1 MADWWDSTKDRMATL
16 DKAAGDKGMG
26 AIGMVSP
33 LGKTAHL
40 AKSVGPALRSG
51 LSRIGAKQP
60 AYSLPKSLDRINNQ
74 RFMTPELQQ
83 QMVFGAGRVPGAFS
97 QGAGAVKAA
106 LKASPVAALGV
117 GIGYNASDMGSA
129 NAVPAAE
136 ERLTVPSHIPNAPID
151 YRAAGMPYKGGDTAV
166 GADDWRGYRDGRYVE
181 SGPRIIRKD
190 GKTILTNVNS
200 PNLSGPE
207 FIRDEN
213 DGSTLYRRPGGGQ
226 NSITIGGGQKR
237 TGTLDDGSTYT
248 YWGDRPQRQETSL
261 DRYASVLREEGME
274 GLRRKVANPQLLNA
288 VEAYDRKVS
297 QGMNPAMAEDEA
309 RLEAL
314 ATSSIG
320 GLAEARAIQA
330 VRGRNVGQQTKQR
343 EMENADRAYGLEE
356 RKLAAQE
363 QAIPAEIA
371 YKGALAEQ
379 SQALAQQ
386 ALATAKG
393 TIPADQAVLANQQKA
408 IMDNIRQIYEEG
420 MKLSLS
426 PEQIQAN
433 INAYLMNIRG
443 KGKYQTKE
451 AKEGLFFDTPAEYEE
466 FDYSALGQSPF

>member
-1 MADWWDSTKDRMATL
+1 MADWWDRTKDRMATL

-33 LGKTAHL
+33 LGKAAQL
-40 AKSVGPALRSG
+40 AKSAGPALRSG
-51 LSRIGAKQP
+51 LSRIGVKQP

-83 QMVFGAGRVPGAFS
+83 QMVFDAGRVPGAFS
-97 QGAGAVKAA
+97 QGAGAVKTA
-106 LKASPVAALGV
+106 LKASPLAALGA
-117 GIGYNASDMGSA
+117 GIGYNAYDMGSA
-129 NAVPAAE
+129 NAIPAAE
-136 ERLTVPSHIPNAPID
+136 ERLTVPSHTPNASID
-151 YRAAGMPYKGGDTAV
+151 YRAAGMPYKGGNTAE
-166 GADDWRGYRDGRYVE
+166 GADDWRGYKDGRYVE

-190 GKTILTNVNS
+190 GKITLTNMAN
-200 PNLSGPE
+200 PNAALPGFRDGE
-207 FIRDEN
+207 QGIRTSEGKGISVFGDA
-213 DGSTLYRRPGGGQ
+213 SSLRPMTEG
-226 NSITIGGGQKR
+226 
-237 TGTLDDGSTYT
+237 
-248 YWGDRPQRQETSL
+248 PQRQETSL
-261 DRYASVLREEGME
+261 DRYASVLREEGRE
-274 GLRRKVANPQLLNA
+274 GLRRKVASPQLLNA
-288 VEAYDRKVS
+288 VEAYERKVS

-393 TIPADQAVLANQQKA
+393 TIPADQAVLANQQKVT
-408 IMDNIRQIYEEG
+408 MDNIRQIYEEG
-420 MKLSLS
+420 MKLALA

>member
-33 LGKTAHL
+33 LGKA
-40 AKSVGPALRSG
+40 AQFARSAGPALRSG
-51 LSRIGAKQP
+51 LSKLGTKP
-60 AYSLPKSLDRINNQ
+60 TAYSLPKSLDRINNQ

-97 QGAGAVKAA
+97 QAAGAAKTA

-136 ERLTVPSHIPNAPID
+136 ERLTVPSHTPNAPID

-190 GKTILTNVNS
+190 GKITLTNMAN
-200 PNLSGPE
+200 PNAALPGFKAGE
-207 FIRDEN
+207 QGIRTSEGKGISVFGDASSLRPMT
-213 DGSTLYRRPGGGQ
+213 DG
-226 NSITIGGGQKR
+226 
-237 TGTLDDGSTYT
+237 
-248 YWGDRPQRQETSL
+248 PQRQETSL
-261 DRYASVLREEGME
+261 DRYATVLREEGRE
-274 GLRRKVANPQLLNA
+274 GLRRKVASPQLLNA

-330 VRGRNVGQQTKQR
+330 VRGRNIGQQTKQR

-393 TIPADQAVLANQQKA
+393 TIPADQAVLANQQKVT
-408 IMDNIRQIYEEG
+408 MDNIRQIYEEG
-420 MKLSLS
+420 MKLALS

-433 INAYLMNIRG
+433 ISAYLMNIRG

>member
-33 LGKTAHL
+33 LGKAAQF
-40 AKSVGPALRSG
+40 AKAAGPALRSG
-51 LSRIGAKQP
+51 LSKLGTKQP
-60 AYSLPKSLDRINNQ
+60 TYTLPKSLDRINNQ

-97 QGAGAVKAA
+97 QASGAAKTA

-129 NAVPAAE
+129 NAVPATE
-136 ERLTVPSHIPNAPID
+136 ERLTVPSHTPNAPID
-151 YRAAGMPYKGGDTAV
+151 YRAAGMPYRGGNTAE

-190 GKTILTNVNS
+190 GKITLTNMAN
-200 PNLSGPE
+200 PNAALPGFRSGE
-207 FIRDEN
+207 QGIRTSEGKGISVFGDASSLRPMT
-213 DGSTLYRRPGGGQ
+213 DG
-226 NSITIGGGQKR
+226 
-237 TGTLDDGSTYT
+237 
-248 YWGDRPQRQETSL
+248 PQRQETSL
-261 DRYASVLREEGME
+261 DRYATVLREEGRE
-274 GLRRKVANPQLLNA
+274 GLRRKVASPQLLNA

-393 TIPADQAVLANQQKA
+393 TIPADQAVLANQQK
-408 IMDNIRQIYEEG
+408 ITMDNIRQIYEEG
-420 MKLSLS
+420 MKLALS

-433 INAYLMNIRG
+433 ISAYLMNIRG